1 VRFYSPVEEI
11 SEVIIELKQEKLTQF
26 LTSLAST
33 IRHWTFIHIL
43 SLLCNEPGGIENA
56 THNTFTA
63 GYGRGKIQLYVSNVL
78 WVSIFKFVMLIITCE
93 SPCISIFLQ
102 KMLWINTKQV
112 LKLQTPE

>member
-33 IRHWTFIHIL
+33 IRHWTFIHTL

-56 THNTFTA
+56 THNTFGA
-63 GYGRGKIQLYVSNVL
+63 GYGRSKDPALRSKCIVGCIFISVVL
-78 WVSIFKFVMLIITCE
+78 ILTCE
-93 SPCISIFLQ
+93 SHCISIFLQ
-102 KMLWINTKQV
+102 KVLWVNTKQV
-112 LKLQTPE
+112 LK